1 MRECVICELFSLCNS
16 EKSGLDFRACTIPL
30 SSSLT

>member
-16 EKSGLDFRACTIPL
+16 ENLGLISEPVLFPFL
-30 SSSLT
+30 LL